1 MEKDYV
7 DPWSLNS
14 RDGVFLVRI
23 ARKAVEKYLKEKAI
37 INPPPDTPSILYKR
51 GAAFVTI
58 MTYYSY
64 ESRELRGCIGHV
76 VPVKELIRSVIEV
89 SIEAAVN
96 DPRFPPMNINELE
109 RVTFEV
115 SVLGRLEPLPRDP
128 GKRINSFKIGRHGL
142 VAKRGFMQGLL
153 LPDVPLEYLWDNE
166 TFLAETC
173 LKAGMEP
180 TCWLDENTEF
190 YRYSARVWREKSPLG
205 EVEERLLEKEYE
217 ELIKN
222 ASTKR
227 KGV

>member
-7 DPWSLNS
+7 DPWSLSNE
-14 RDGVFLVRI
+14 DGVFLVKI
-23 ARKAVEKYLKEKAI
+23 ARKAVEEHLKRRVTI
-37 INPPPDTPSILYKR
+37 DPPPNTPSLFFKK

-76 VPVKELIRSVIEV
+76 FPVKELIKSVIEV

-96 DPRFPPMNINELE
+96 DPRFPPMNIDELD

-115 SVLGRLEPLPRDP
+115 SVLGPLEPLPRNPDE
-128 GKRINSFKIGRHGL
+128 RINSFKIGRHGL

-180 TCWLDENTEF
+180 TCWLDEKTDF
-190 YRYSARVWREKSPLG
+190 YRYSARVWREKYPLG

-217 ELIKN
+217 ELVKN
-222 ASTKR
+222 AVSKR